1 MNSGQPCYYK
11 GYLLMKYLESQD
23 YILITPN
30 GNVTSFDRSLT
41 GYKDLRDSLRS
52 GDYVFSVM
60 SSSWYKAAVG
70 NILSSI
76 VPIEI
81 GQLPSEIKTICLLND
96 ITF

>member
-11 GYLLMKYLESQD
+11 GYLLMKCLESQD

-52 GDYVFSVM
+52 EDYVFSVM

-76 VPIEI
+76 IPIEVDQI
-81 GQLPSEIKTICLLND
+81 PPEIKTICLLND

>member
-1 MNSGQPCYYK
+1 
-11 GYLLMKYLESQD
+11 MKYLESQD

-41 GYKDLRDSLRS
+41 GYRNLQESLCS

-76 VPIEI
+76 IPIEI